1 MKIVAHRGASGQYP
15 ENTLLAFQKAL
26 EQGCDAIEFDVQ
38 LHWPSH
44 NQASSSSAADY
55 AELLVIH
62 DPSVP
67 LHKVSIGNSAQIALS
82 ELSVQQLGDYN
93 NSANNSIPTLA
104 QALSL
109 INSQC
114 TINIEVKLPENS
126 LAHDS
131 AFRNRLTTTLV
142 SCLQQLS
149 ARDHDPNNRL
159 LESLIISSFD
169 HQILL
174 EVNQLAVDKGL
185 GKLKMAALIEQS
197 SVDIKSLVTKL
208 ASLNLVAI
216 NPSLS
221 CLSESLVAAIK
232 AQQLEVWVYTVN
244 QTLDVN
250 HCQAL
255 NVDAIFT
262 DYPQQS
268 KALLS

>member
-38 LHWPSH
+38 LHWPHQDQTSSTA
-44 NQASSSSAADY
+44 QAGY

-62 DPSVP
+62 DPSVQ
-67 LHKVSIGNSAQIALS
+67 IENSHPIALS
-82 ELSVQQLGDYN
+82 ELSVEQLADYN
-93 NSANNSIPTLA
+93 NSANNPIPTLA

-109 INSQC
+109 IDSQC
-114 TINIEVKLPENS
+114 TINIEVKLPDNS

-149 ARDHDPNNRL
+149 TRDHDPNNRL

-221 CLSESLVAAIK
+221 CLSKSLVAAIK

>member
-26 EQGCDAIEFDVQ
+26 EQGCDAIEFDIQ
-38 LHWPSH
+38 LHWPHH
-44 NQASSSSAADY
+44 NQTSSSSSSNSAADY

-62 DPSVP
+62 DQCVQ
-67 LHKVSIGNSAQIALS
+67 INNSQQIALS
-82 ELSVQQLGDYN
+82 ELSVEQLSDYN
-93 NSANNSIPTLA
+93 NSVNNPIPTLA

-109 INSQC
+109 IDSQC
-114 TINIEVKLPENS
+114 TVNIEVKLPNNS

-131 AFRNRLTTTLV
+131 AFRNKLTATLV
-142 SCLQQLS
+142 NCLQQLS
-149 ARDHDPNNRL
+149 KRDHCQENHL

-169 HQILL
+169 HEILL
-174 EVNQLAVDKGL
+174 AIDQLAVDTGL
-185 GKLKMAALIEQS
+185 GKLKIAALIEHS
-197 SVDIKSLVTKL
+197 SVDIKTLAMKL
-208 ASLNLVAI
+208 APLNLIAI
-216 NPSLS
+216 NPALS

-244 QTLDVN
+244 KSQDIQ

-255 NVDAIFT
+255 MVDAIFT

-268 KALLS
+268 KAILR